1 MRSDAT
7 TPCGVRIS
15 DTRYEEDRGRLHPSG
30 PVGARHRRHLCQSRA
45 RPGDDLSGDAP
56 GELRAGRDGDVLDLH
71 RLEPHQRRHGLLA
84 GLPAHR
90 AVRVRGGRGDRAG
103 GDPPGRERAGTRDRG
118 RFHRAAC
125 DPQQRDRLDLQ
136 LHHQDLPEPVPQGA
150 FVRQYLRFLARTRR
164 NRRHLGGTGADLCLL
179 PLHPAGTRNARR
191 GAEPGIEPA
200 GGHSR
205 GLDARPRLGA
215 RGRRRRRRRHDDRAH
230 RVPRSEHDGR
240 NPALR
245 VRRGAARRHRQPRRR
260 RGRRLRGRRAR
271 ERARRL
277 RDRQRPQTLGGAG
290 AHHRRAAAEAL
301 GLLRQ
306 GARDPRMTRRASVG
320 VAVLL
325 AIACL
330 LLPFV
335 VSNYRT
341 FQLTLVLVYAIALLG
356 LNILTGY
363 NGQISLGHGA
373 FYAIGAYTAAV
384 LMDRL
389 GAPYWAT
396 IPAAGAVCLVAG
408 FLFGL
413 PALRLEGLYLA
424 LATFALGVSMPQLL
438 KYHHLEKWTG
448 GVQGIVIAK
457 PEPPAFLLEA
467 GLQMNPDQWLY
478 FFALAVA
485 AMMFVLGW
493 NLLRGRVG
501 RALIAIRD
509 QHIAAEA
516 MGINNALY
524 KSLAFGV
531 SAMYTGIA
539 GALGAIAVQ
548 YVAPDSFTIFLSLVF
563 LVGIVV
569 GGVASISG
577 ALYGALFIQFVPNVA
592 DEISKAAPWA
602 IFGLFLIGFVY
613 LMPAGVA
620 GAVRMLLVRRMQ
632 KGAK

>member
-1 MRSDAT
+1 
-7 TPCGVRIS
+7 
-15 DTRYEEDRGRLHPSG
+15 
-30 PVGARHRRHLCQSRA
+30 
-45 RPGDDLSGDAP
+45 
-56 GELRAGRDGDVLDLH
+56 
-71 RLEPHQRRHGLLA
+71 
-84 GLPAHR
+84 
-90 AVRVRGGRGDRAG
+90 
-103 GDPPGRERAGTRDRG
+103 
-118 RFHRAAC
+118 
-125 DPQQRDRLDLQ
+125 
-136 LHHQDLPEPVPQGA
+136 
-150 FVRQYLRFLARTRR
+150 
-164 NRRHLGGTGADLCLL
+164 
-179 PLHPAGTRNARR
+179 
-191 GAEPGIEPA
+191 
-200 GGHSR
+200 
-205 GLDARPRLGA
+205 
-215 RGRRRRRRRHDDRAH
+215 
-230 RVPRSEHDGR
+230 
-240 NPALR
+240 
-245 VRRGAARRHRQPRRR
+245 
-260 RGRRLRGRRAR
+260 
-271 ERARRL
+271 
-277 RDRQRPQTLGGAG
+277 
-290 AHHRRAAAEAL
+290 
-301 GLLRQ
+301 
-306 GARDPRMTRRASVG
+306 MTRRASIG
-320 VAVLL
+320 VAVLI
-325 AIACL
+325 AIACV
-330 LLPFV
+330 LPFV

-448 GVQGIVIAK
+448 GVQGIVITK
-457 PEPPAFLLEA
+457 PEPPAFLREA

-501 RALIAIRD
+501 RALVAIRD

-531 SAMYTGIA
+531 SAMYTGVA

-569 GGVASISG
+569 GGLASISG

-613 LMPAGVA
+613 LMPSGVA
-620 GAVRMLLVRRMQ
+620 GAVRMLLVRLMR

>member
-1 MRSDAT
+1 
-7 TPCGVRIS
+7 
-15 DTRYEEDRGRLHPSG
+15 
-30 PVGARHRRHLCQSRA
+30 
-45 RPGDDLSGDAP
+45 
-56 GELRAGRDGDVLDLH
+56 
-71 RLEPHQRRHGLLA
+71 
-84 GLPAHR
+84 
-90 AVRVRGGRGDRAG
+90 
-103 GDPPGRERAGTRDRG
+103 
-118 RFHRAAC
+118 
-125 DPQQRDRLDLQ
+125 
-136 LHHQDLPEPVPQGA
+136 
-150 FVRQYLRFLARTRR
+150 
-164 NRRHLGGTGADLCLL
+164 
-179 PLHPAGTRNARR
+179 
-191 GAEPGIEPA
+191 
-200 GGHSR
+200 
-205 GLDARPRLGA
+205 
-215 RGRRRRRRRHDDRAH
+215 
-230 RVPRSEHDGR
+230 
-240 NPALR
+240 
-245 VRRGAARRHRQPRRR
+245 
-260 RGRRLRGRRAR
+260 
-271 ERARRL
+271 
-277 RDRQRPQTLGGAG
+277 
-290 AHHRRAAAEAL
+290 
-301 GLLRQ
+301 
-306 GARDPRMTRRASVG
+306 MTRRASIA
-320 VAVLL
+320 VAVLV
-325 AIACL
+325 AIACV
-330 LLPFV
+330 LPFV

-373 FYAIGAYTAAV
+373 FYAIGAYSAAV

-396 IPAAGAVCLVAG
+396 LPAAGAVCLVAG

-457 PEPPAFLLEA
+457 PEPPAFLREA

-478 FFALAVA
+478 FFALAVTVV
-485 AMMFVLGW
+485 MFVLGW

-516 MGINNALY
+516 MGINSALY

-569 GGVASISG
+569 GGLASISG

-602 IFGLFLIGFVY
+602 IFGLFLIAFVY